1 MLRSIWDE
9 LEDMNRKFDEAF
21 PTFSP
26 PPVRRYSSFLRVPT
40 VTYERPF
47 VPVSDVFALKGDLV
61 IRLEL
66 PGIDPETDVKIAL
79 AEGELVI
86 TGERKVEKMVEEK
99 AFYRMETW
107 SGTFER
113 HFPVPET
120 IDENA
125 IAATYKDGILE
136 VVVKGALQH
145 LEAKKEKA
153 ATIPIQVEKEKELLT
168 SKA

>member
-21 PTFSP
+21 RAFPT
-26 PPVRRYSSFLRVPT
+26 PT
-40 VTYERPF
+40 VRQAAYPVLPLTHERPF
-47 VPVSDVFALKGDLV
+47 VPVCDAFAVKGDLV

-66 PGIDPETDVKIAL
+66 PGIDPEKDVKVVF

-86 TGERKVEKMVEEK
+86 TGERKAEKKLAET
-99 AFYRMETW
+99 AYYRLETW
-107 SGTFER
+107 WGTFER

-145 LEAKKEKA
+145 FEAKKAKA
-153 ATIPIQVEKEKELLT
+153 ATIPIQVEKEKELLMPR
-168 SKA
+168 A